1 MSASKP
7 ASCSCNGLRVS
18 PYRLKIFRPLFASVL
33 SPTFSSSSP
42 YSPCSGLKRAL
53 SCTRSD
59 LSRKSSVDL
68 RSRSWPVWLVIK
80 PMRLPFGNNSGRIRS
95 TSAPLRTD
103 CRAVNSGGAALPV
116 EKPCNASA
124 ASVATVRL
132 SAMTFPRP
140 SGCVRLVIRM
150 TEVPVAGS
158 IHNEQP
164 VQPVCP

>member
-59 LSRKSSVDL
+59 LSRKS
-68 RSRSWPVWLVIK
+68 
-80 PMRLPFGNNSGRIRS
+80 RS
-95 TSAPLRTD
+95 TAFL
-103 CRAVNSGGAALPV
+103 
-116 EKPCNASA
+116 
-124 ASVATVRL
+124 
-132 SAMTFPRP
+132 
-140 SGCVRLVIRM
+140 I
-150 TEVPVAGS
+150 VAGVVGD
-158 IHNEQP
+158 QTDAATLW
-164 VQPVCP
+164 